1 LSVRGAILLVGT
13 ELLSGTIADRNVPIV
28 AAALVRKG
36 VPVVRVETVPDE
48 LDAIAAAARRLA
60 GAADLLVVTGG
71 LGPTADDVTREALA
85 RALGT
90 GIRVDEEIRAAIE
103 RRLAARGLPVGE
115 SAVRQASFPEG
126 TEPVANPV
134 GSAPGFRGALGACRF
149 WVLPGVPPET
159 AVMIGALVDGL
170 PEPRPGWGWERLVA
184 TVGMSEVR
192 AETLLAAGG
201 FAPPPG
207 AALAFLPGPAGVK
220 LRVFAPDGA
229 PNDALDAA
237 ERAMRGILG
246 GAALPRA
253 GLPESLVRE
262 LALAGRTLATAE
274 SCTGGLVG
282 ARITDV
288 PGASSVYLGGIVS
301 YSDRA
306 KVARLG
312 VAEDLLERHGAVSE
326 PVARA
331 MAEGVRAAFE
341 ASIGVAVTGIAGPGG
356 GTEAKPVGMVWLAVT
371 DREGTESRRFDFPG
385 SREMVRERS
394 AHKALEM
401 AYRRVRPA

>member
-1 LSVRGAILLVGT
+1 M
-13 ELLSGTIADRNVPIV
+13 
-28 AAALVRKG
+28 
-36 VPVVRVETVPDE
+36 
-48 LDAIAAAARRLA
+48 
-60 GAADLLVVTGG
+60 
-71 LGPTADDVTREALA
+71 
-85 RALGT
+85 
-90 GIRVDEEIRAAIE
+90 
-103 RRLAARGLPVGE
+103 
-115 SAVRQASFPEG
+115 RQASFPEG
-126 TEPVANPV
+126 TEPVPNPV
-134 GSAPGFRGALGACRF
+134 GSAPGFRGTLGTCRF

-159 AVMIGALVDGL
+159 AVMIGPLVDGL
-170 PEPRPGWGWERLVA
+170 PEPRDGWGWERLVA

-192 AETLLAAGG
+192 AETLLAEGG

-207 AALAFLPGPAGVK
+207 AALAFLPTPGGVK
-220 LRVFAPDGA
+220 LRIFAREGA

-237 ERAMRGILG
+237 ERTLRRILG

-253 GLPESLVRE
+253 GLPESLVAE

-282 ARITDV
+282 SRITDV

-312 VAEDLLERHGAVSE
+312 VAEHLLERYGAVSE
-326 PVARA
+326 PVVRA

-356 GTEAKPVGMVWLAVT
+356 GTEAKPVGTVWLAVT

-394 AHKALEM
+394 VHKALEM